1 MVKLLFSVMCIL
13 MSVSGFAQE
22 QIKIKHGPYLQN
34 LKETEVTIV
43 WLSDKPSIGWV
54 EIAPDD
60 GTSYYRTE
68 RIKFFDTVNGV
79 KNVSELH
86 AVRATGL
93 APGTSYR
100 YRVYAGRCFP
110 AGGRRSLWQCYG
122 FWTI

>member
-1 MVKLLFSVMCIL
+1 

-60 GTSYYRTE
+60 VRGEKRCVS
-68 RIKFFDTVNGV
+68 KFGR
-79 KNVSELH
+79 SEN
-86 AVRATGL
+86 
-93 APGTSYR
+93 
-100 YRVYAGRCFP
+100 
-110 AGGRRSLWQCYG
+110 
-122 FWTI
+122 I

>member
-86 AVRATGL
+86 AVRARALLPVL
-93 APGTSYR
+93 ATVTVSMP
-100 YRVYAGRCFP
+100 GRCFP
-110 AGGRRSLWQCYG
+110 AGGGGHIWQCYG
-122 FWTI
+122 SEYL

>member
-68 RIKFFDTVNGV
+68 RIKFFDTVQWREECFGI
-79 KNVSELH
+79 
-86 AVRATGL
+86 AC
-93 APGTSYR
+93 GTCHGPCSR
-100 YRVYAGRCFP
+100 Y
-110 AGGRRSLWQCYG
+110 
-122 FWTI
+122 